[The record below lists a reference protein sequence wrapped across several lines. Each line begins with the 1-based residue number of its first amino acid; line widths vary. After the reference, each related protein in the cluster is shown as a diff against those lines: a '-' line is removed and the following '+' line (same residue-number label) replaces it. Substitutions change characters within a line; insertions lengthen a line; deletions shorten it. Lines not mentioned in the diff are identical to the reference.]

1 MFRPL
6 ELFIGLRYTK
16 AKRRSQIVSF
26 ISLVSTV
33 GITLGVIALITVLS
47 VMNGFEQEL
56 KGRILGVV
64 SHITVESLNDRI
76 KDWQNVDATLNENS
90 KVLATSPYVSGEVM
104 VAHKNIASGAAV
116 RGVLPERE
124 AEVSD
129 ILQRLVTGS
138 ADNIKSKSY
147 NILIGTALAEK
158 LGVNVG
164 DKITLVIPNS
174 QVSAVGLLP
183 RMKRFTVAGIFSA
196 GMYTFDLRMIVMHMS
211 DASRFMRTAG
221 SASGIRVKTN
231 DMNMSYFTAHQ
242 LRKSIGSGYWTLDW
256 SRRNRNLFSAIK
268 LQKTVM
274 FIILALVVGVAAFNL
289 ISTLIMTVND
299 KKADIAIL
307 RTLGFTRNGI
317 LKIFIIQGA
326 MIGIVGI
333 VFGTILGVLLSLN
346 ISSIASFIEKTFG
359 IELMVKDIYMITQT
373 LPAEVLASDVIA
385 VAMVSFIL
393 TLLATIYPSWRAMS
407 ALPAEALR
415 YE

>member
-64 SHITVESLNDRI
+64 SHVTVESLNGGI
-76 KDWQNVDATLNENS
+76 NNWQDIDDTLNQNS
-90 KVLATSPYVSGEVM
+90 KVVATSPYVNGEVM
-104 VAHKNIASGAAV
+104 VAHKNIASGAAI
-116 RGVLPERE
+116 RGILPEKE
-124 AEVSD
+124 AVVSD
-129 ILQRLVTGS
+129 VLQRLVSGS
-138 ADNIKSKSY
+138 ADNLKSKSY

-158 LGVNVG
+158 LGVVVG
-164 DKITLVIPNS
+164 DKITLVIPSS

-196 GMYTFDLRMIVMHMS
+196 GMYTFDLRMIVMHID
-211 DASRFMRTAG
+211 DASRFMRTEG
-221 SASGIRVKTN
+221 MASGIRVKTT
-231 DMNMSYFTAHQ
+231 DMNNSYITAIE

-299 KKADIAIL
+299 KKGDIAIL

-333 VFGTILGVLLSLN
+333 FFGTILGVLLSLN
-346 ISSIASFIEKTFG
+346 ISSIATFIEKALD

-373 LPAEVLASDVIA
+373 LPAYVLVSDVIA
-385 VAMVSFIL
+385 VAMISFIL

-407 ALPAEALR
+407 APPAEALR

>member
-6 ELFIGLRYTK
+6 ELFIGLRYTR

-26 ISLVSTV
+26 ISLVSTI

-47 VMNGFEQEL
+47 VMNGFEEEL

-76 KDWQNVDATLNENS
+76 KDWQQVDSTVNQNSNVI
-90 KVLATSPYVSGEVM
+90 ATSPYISGEVM
-104 VAHKNIASGAAV
+104 VAHKNIASGAAI
-116 RGVLPERE
+116 RGVLPEKE
-124 AEVSD
+124 SNVSD
-129 ILQRLVTGS
+129 VLDRLVSGS
-138 ADNIKSKSY
+138 ADDLKPKSY

-158 LGVNVG
+158 LGVEVG
-164 DKITLVIPNS
+164 DKITLVIPNM
-174 QVSAVGLLP
+174 QVSAVGLIP
-183 RMKRFTVAGIFSA
+183 RMKRFTVAGIFNA
-196 GMYTFDLRMIVMHMS
+196 GMYTFDLRMIIMHMT
-211 DASRFMRTAG
+211 DAAKFMRTG
-221 SASGIRVKTN
+221 DSVTGIRVKSEDLN
-231 DMNMSYFTAHQ
+231 KSYYIAYDV
-242 LRKSIGSGYWTLDW
+242 RKSLGSGYWTLDW

-268 LQKTVM
+268 LQKKVM

-299 KKADIAIL
+299 KKGDIAIL

-317 LKIFIIQGA
+317 LKIFVIQGA

-333 VFGTILGVLLSLN
+333 VSGTILGILLSMN
-346 ISSIASFIEKTFG
+346 ISSIASFIEKIFG

-373 LPAEVLASDVIA
+373 LPASVAASDVIA
-385 VAMVSFIL
+385 VAVVSFIL

-407 ALPAEALR
+407 APPAEALR

>member
-26 ISLVSTV
+26 ISLVSTI

-64 SHITVESLNDRI
+64 SHVTIESLNDRI
-76 KDWQNVDATLNENS
+76 RNWKEDDEKINHHPQVVAS
-90 KVLATSPYVSGEVM
+90 SPYISGEVM
-104 VAHKNIASGAAV
+104 VAHKNISSGAAI
-116 RGVLPERE
+116 RGIIPEKE
-124 AEVSD
+124 AKVSD
-129 ILQRLVTGS
+129 VLDRLVSGS
-138 ADNIKSKSY
+138 VDDLKPRSY
-147 NILIGTALAEK
+147 QILIGTALAEK
-158 LGVNVG
+158 LGVKVG
-164 DKITLVIPNS
+164 DKITLVDPNM

-183 RMKRFTVAGIFSA
+183 RMKRFTIAGIFNA
-196 GMYTFDLRMIVMHMS
+196 GMYTFDLRMIIMHMQ
-211 DASRFMRTAG
+211 DAAKFTRKG
-221 SASGIRVKTN
+221 KDISGIRVKTEDLN
-231 DMNMSYFTAHQ
+231 KSYLTAYE
-242 LRKSIGSGYWTLDW
+242 LRRSLGSGYWSLDW
-256 SRRNRNLFSAIK
+256 TKRNRNLFSAIK
-268 LQKTVM
+268 LQKKVM

-299 KKADIAIL
+299 KKGDIAIL
-307 RTLGFTRNGI
+307 RTLGFSRNGI

-333 VFGTILGVLLSLN
+333 FFGTFLGILLSLN
-346 ISSIASFIEKTFG
+346 ISSIAAYIESVLG

-373 LPAEVLASDVIA
+373 LPASVLASDVIT
-385 VAMVSFIL
+385 VAAISFAL
-393 TLLATIYPSWRAMS
+393 TLLATIYPSFKAMS
-407 ALPAEALR
+407 SPPAEALR

>member
-64 SHITVESLNDRI
+64 SHVTVESLNGGI
-76 KDWQNVDATLNENS
+76 NNWQDIDDTLNQNS
-90 KVLATSPYVSGEVM
+90 KVVATSPYVNGEVM
-104 VAHKNIASGAAV
+104 VAHKNIASGAAI
-116 RGVLPERE
+116 RGILPEKE
-124 AEVSD
+124 AVVSD
-129 ILQRLVTGS
+129 VLQRLVSGS
-138 ADNIKSKSY
+138 ADNLKSKSY

-158 LGVNVG
+158 LGVVVG
-164 DKITLVIPNS
+164 DKITLVIPSS

-196 GMYTFDLRMIVMHMS
+196 GMYTFDLRMIVMHID
-211 DASRFMRTAG
+211 DASRFMRTG
-221 SASGIRVKTN
+221 GMASGIRVKTT
-231 DMNMSYFTAHQ
+231 DMNNSYITAIE

-299 KKADIAIL
+299 KKGDIAIL

-333 VFGTILGVLLSLN
+333 FFGTILGVLLSLN
-346 ISSIASFIEKTFG
+346 ISSIATFIEKALD

-373 LPAEVLASDVIA
+373 LPAYVLVSDVIA
-385 VAMVSFIL
+385 VAMISFIL

-407 ALPAEALR
+407 APPAEALR

>member
-1 MFRPL
+1 
-6 ELFIGLRYTK
+6 
-16 AKRRSQIVSF
+16 
-26 ISLVSTV
+26 
-33 GITLGVIALITVLS
+33 
-47 VMNGFEQEL
+47 MNGFEQEL

>member
-407 ALPAEALR
+407 APPAEALR